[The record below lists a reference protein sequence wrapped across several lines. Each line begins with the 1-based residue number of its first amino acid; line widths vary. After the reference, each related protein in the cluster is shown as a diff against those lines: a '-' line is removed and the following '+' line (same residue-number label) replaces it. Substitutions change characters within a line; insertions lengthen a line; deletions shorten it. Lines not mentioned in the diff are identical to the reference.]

1 MTFHFR
7 QATVDDAKT
16 LQEILVKAYAENGK
30 LGIKFDAVNADV
42 EMTTRHLQTNLC
54 FFMEY
59 EGKVV
64 ATISLRM
71 PWSPNPG
78 PEKVPHIG
86 WFATDPD
93 SGQKGLGSKL
103 LTWLEEEV
111 LKNRLRT
118 PYVTLGTADKHPWLI
133 QMYERKGYKVFSQ
146 KDLGKGHITIYMK
159 KEFNLED

>member
-1 MTFHFR
+1 M
-7 QATVDDAKT
+7 Q
-16 LQEILVKAYAENGK
+16 
-30 LGIKFDAVNADV
+30 VNADV

-59 EGKVV
+59 EGKVSQV
-64 ATISLRM
+64 ISKCPL
-71 PWSPNPG
+71 SPNPG